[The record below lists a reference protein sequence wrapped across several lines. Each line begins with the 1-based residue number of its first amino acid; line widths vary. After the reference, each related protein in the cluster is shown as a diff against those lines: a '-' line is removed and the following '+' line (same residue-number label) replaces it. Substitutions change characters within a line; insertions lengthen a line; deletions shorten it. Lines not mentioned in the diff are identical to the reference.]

1 MHLAGPK
8 GPTEERKAELF
19 GGLYLVGTR
28 GKCCAILTERQLTI
42 ERFDGRGLRLNLAAI
57 ERMRHLKVPILPSGT
72 ILLGVIAIYLGVTT
86 IVSPLSWLS
95 TGAGV
100 SAIIANFLSRY
111 SMLAIETGA
120 GGRHLI
126 SGSEGNL
133 LKLCLMVDRVR
144 HGSDLEGARSGLE
157 ELETEMPTFPS
168 IRDAKGLLVA
178 PKTTPQ
184 QTIAALENSRVR
196 GFEGFPQPSARVE
209 KEMVEISLEDF
220 SELHFEKEEG
230 PDSIIHQ
237 RESFETDSRNAYER
251 AWGVESTP
259 SWYQEKE
266 IPKSPE
272 NRMDSAIT
280 DAAQGLDMFAPGG
293 IFDTN
298 IPTNSNAEGN
308 FGEIDNSEI
317 GSFVDVVA
325 SAPQELSSS
334 AMIKRAHTTFGVPE
348 QPFSKRILPPPT
360 NDAVRDECRA
370 GVVRQARARQ
380 ELRVRKKEDRTN
392 HPANLEEYPALNKL
406 ANSMG
411 STRMSVNRPSRVS
424 SSTGWIGRLLS
435 PSGRMVVEN
444 EKGEERQQDSG
455 ISPDKSA
462 RFQSA
467 QHMRLRSDQ
476 DHQAEVGARIRGMR
490 SKSEASS
497 AKDALDSLVSRINC
511 GKEDSPR
518 LLDSHEATLRFSQLR
533 PTSSKD
539 DPHPLP
545 GLKRLG

>member
-184 QTIAALENSRVR
+184 QTIVALENSRVR

-209 KEMVEISLEDF
+209 KEMVEME
-220 SELHFEKEEG
+220 
-230 PDSIIHQ
+230 II
-237 RESFETDSRNAYER
+237 F
-251 AWGVESTP
+251 
-259 SWYQEKE
+259 
-266 IPKSPE
+266 
-272 NRMDSAIT
+272 
-280 DAAQGLDMFAPGG
+280 
-293 IFDTN
+293 
-298 IPTNSNAEGN
+298 
-308 FGEIDNSEI
+308 
-317 GSFVDVVA
+317 
-325 SAPQELSSS
+325 
-334 AMIKRAHTTFGVPE
+334 
-348 QPFSKRILPPPT
+348 
-360 NDAVRDECRA
+360 
-370 GVVRQARARQ
+370 
-380 ELRVRKKEDRTN
+380 
-392 HPANLEEYPALNKL
+392 
-406 ANSMG
+406 
-411 STRMSVNRPSRVS
+411 
-424 SSTGWIGRLLS
+424 
-435 PSGRMVVEN
+435 
-444 EKGEERQQDSG
+444 
-455 ISPDKSA
+455 
-462 RFQSA
+462 
-467 QHMRLRSDQ
+467 
-476 DHQAEVGARIRGMR
+476 
-490 SKSEASS
+490 
-497 AKDALDSLVSRINC
+497 
-511 GKEDSPR
+511 
-518 LLDSHEATLRFSQLR
+518 
-533 PTSSKD
+533 
-539 DPHPLP
+539 
-545 GLKRLG
+545 

>member
-1 MHLAGPK
+1 
-8 GPTEERKAELF
+8 
-19 GGLYLVGTR
+19 
-28 GKCCAILTERQLTI
+28 
-42 ERFDGRGLRLNLAAI
+42 
-57 ERMRHLKVPILPSGT
+57 MRHLKVPILPSGT

-220 SELHFEKEEG
+220 SGLHFEKGEG
-230 PDSIIHQ
+230 SDSIIHQ

-348 QPFSKRILPPPT
+348 QPFSKRILPPPS